1 MAAAEVVAV
10 AVVVALAAAVVTVMS
25 DHVKMSGARAA
36 SLVKRMS
43 HSGCVRA
50 RSITGSL
57 LRYFQHFYLCVFL
70 GCSIQKK
77 AT

>member
-1 MAAAEVVAV
+1 MAAAEAVAV
-10 AVVVALAAAVVTVMS
+10 AVVEVAAAVVSVMS
-25 DHVKMSGARAA
+25 DHAKMSVSRAA

-57 LRYFQHFYLCVFL
+57 LRCFQHFYLCFFL

-77 AT
+77 AA